1 MRHLAVCFT
10 AAAAGNVAQVMDH
23 ANAAVVAA
31 LEVTKMPA
39 AMLEKKG
46 DK

>member
-1 MRHLAVCFT
+1 MRHLTACFT
-10 AAAAGNVAQVMDH
+10 AAAAGHTAQVMDH

-31 LEVTKMPA
+31 LDVTRMPA

-46 DK
+46 N